1 MKAPITISFNRL
13 RYGLVVAVVAASSA
27 VALSACGGGA
37 STSKGELTQ
46 ARRQA
51 ANHVHDQERLRRLE
65 TRLQDVKSQTKSSR
79 VVPIPTY
86 VPSGTPTISDGT
98 YYAPSADAPSSG
110 SCGGELS
117 VNSDTSCPFA
127 AAVESAYFAEVG
139 SGPGTV
145 VAYSPVTDKTYVM
158 SCSGSPHECT
168 GGDHAAVYF
177 P

>member
-1 MKAPITISFNRL
+1 MKASITIPSHRL
-13 RYGLVVAVVAASSA
+13 RVGLVVAVAAALCA
-27 VALSACGGGA
+27 VALSACGGA
-37 STSKGELTQ
+37 SSTSKGELTQ

-65 TRLQDVKSQTKSSR
+65 SRLQGVKSAAKGAR

-86 VPSGTPTISDGT
+86 VPSTTPSTGDGT
-98 YYAPSADAPSSG
+98 YYTPSTTAAGGG

-127 AAVESAYFAEVG
+127 AAVENAYFAEVG